1 MSRLL
6 NLGVSNLL
14 SGGIINHGTAD
25 HYVSNL
31 ARQSLGMGLAELQD
45 GQVHY
50 FSKDKQ
56 ILKRAA
62 IQTASQLTYG
72 TLRSYPRFL
81 KYWEQVE
88 RDKYLKTKSQTS
100 IANKNGH
107 YYQLIQEQEAIAEK
121 KNYSDTIVG
130 NLVKDYLELSISK
143 ESSYYDANANKIL
156 HGEQYGI
163 VKFVDLQPQIQ
174 ISSKNNIIL
183 TTVQGRDYT
192 RKEFISGGDV
202 EISISGK
209 ITSKYPDIYPDTEV
223 SKFLKLM
230 QFKGVI
236 DCDSTILKQFKV
248 KQIIIQSYSL
258 SPSDC
263 RNVQPYSLSCI
274 AVEPSEAVEVKIARE
289 EEIDKSISD
298 TNKWIQLVKFGTEVI
313 DPASLLKISKLWI

>member
-1 MSRLL
+1 MSRLV

-14 SGGIINHGTAD
+14 SGGIINHGTAG

-31 ARQSLGMGLAELQD
+31 SRQSLGMGLAELQD

-107 YYQLIQEQEAIAEK
+107 YYQLIQEQQAIAEK

-183 TTVQGRDYT
+183 TTVPGRDYT

-236 DCDSTILKQFKV
+236 DCDSTILKQCKV